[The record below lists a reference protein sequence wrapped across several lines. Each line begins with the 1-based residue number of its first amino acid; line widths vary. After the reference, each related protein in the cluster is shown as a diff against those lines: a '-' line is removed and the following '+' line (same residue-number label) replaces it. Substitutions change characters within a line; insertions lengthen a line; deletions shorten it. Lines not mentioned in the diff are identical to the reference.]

1 MKKPEIM
8 VVCAFGL
15 GTSMILKLTLDKVLK
30 AEGLAAKTFCAD
42 ESTAKGQT
50 YDMVFTSKEMAKLFE
65 GIDKPVVV
73 INNFLSLNEVREKG
87 LTLVRNLFE
96 A

>member
-30 AEGLAAKTFCAD
+30 AEGLSAKTFCAD
-42 ESTAKGQT
+42 ESTAKGQN
-50 YDMVFTSKEMAKLFE
+50 YDMVFTSKEMAKHFKGVE
-65 GIDKPVVV
+65 KPIVV
-73 INNFLSLNEVREKG
+73 IHNFLSMDEVREKG
-87 LTLVRNLFE
+87 LALVQKLFE
-96 A
+96 T